1 MTFYRMTDAGREER
15 PTLSLFPTGQFM
27 TPVLYSQ
34 SEATLQST
42 ETTRRSAAR
51 NACPTV
57 RFRRAKPSRSE
68 CGEATPL
75 TLTCHRYP
83 RSGYL

>member
-34 SEATLQST
+34 SEATLVQLS
-42 ETTRRSAAR
+42 RRSHFVINGDDPPVGCTQRVPHRQVPA
-51 NACPTV
+51 
-57 RFRRAKPSRSE
+57 
-68 CGEATPL
+68 GEAQPE
-75 TLTCHRYP
+75 
-83 RSGYL
+83 